1 MSEMPTAAEN
11 FERYQRA
18 LKEHPVVIVLFK
30 SQYCELCM
38 GLGPCFN
45 RIAEQY
51 AGQVESFI
59 FDTENIP
66 QVKEVEGT
74 PTLMVY
80 KNGKVVETLL
90 GIGLP
95 GDQQKAVL
103 EEVFDEYANTLE
115 SSSGLPAQHQQA
127 GSGLGFSH

>member
-51 AGQVESFI
+51 AGQVKSFI

-66 QVKEVEGT
+66 QVKEVEGP

-103 EEVFDEYANTLE
+103 EEVFDEYANTPTP
-115 SSSGLPAQHQQA
+115 SQDNSDQHRQTDQ
-127 GSGLGFSH
+127 GLGFSH